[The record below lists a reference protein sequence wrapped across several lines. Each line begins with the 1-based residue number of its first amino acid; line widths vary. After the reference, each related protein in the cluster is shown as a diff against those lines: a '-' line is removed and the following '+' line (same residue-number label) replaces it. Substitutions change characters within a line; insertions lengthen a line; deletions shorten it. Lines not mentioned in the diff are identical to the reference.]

1 VPLGIGPGPRSH
13 AMEDRALGLGPERA
27 RDGKCPSTLR
37 GGSHGL
43 DPGVGVRDALDHAIS
58 LEPIEAARQGRL
70 VDRELVFELFQIRV
84 ARRTPQGI
92 RRGHLPHNGGDL
104 GIDARTA
111 SSRPTRELGPVLAE
125 ASALPS

>member
-1 VPLGIGPGPRSH
+1 MPAII
-13 AMEDRALGLGPERA
+13 DRAGRNFNVDEADGVSG
-27 RDGKCPSTLR
+27 RDSSSTLR